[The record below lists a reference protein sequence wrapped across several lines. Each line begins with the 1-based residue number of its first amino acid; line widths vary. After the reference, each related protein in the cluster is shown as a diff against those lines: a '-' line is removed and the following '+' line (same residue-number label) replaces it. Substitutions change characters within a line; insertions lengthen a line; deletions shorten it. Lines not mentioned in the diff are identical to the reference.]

1 VGKLIEKHFVKQS
14 AAVLI
19 THSHDFLCVA
29 LRTVLSVVYFLTL
42 INQLVVV
49 ILVSTFPVEC

>member
-1 VGKLIEKHFVKQS
+1 VGKLIEKHFVTQS

-19 THSHDFLCVA
+19 TRNHDFMCVA
-29 LRTVLSVVYFLTL
+29 LRTVLSVVYFLTP

-49 ILVSTFPVEC
+49 ILVSTFPVER